1 MMSNLTYHL
10 DNDEKKIVDAFD
22 SGEFEKNGRL
32 DERNKFWKKAVK
44 ETTKKKPVNLRL
56 QERDIQ
62 KVKALAFEQGIPY
75 QTLIGA
81 IIHQYVK
88 SSSLGR

>member
-1 MMSNLTYHL
+1 MSSLTYHL
-10 DNDEKKIVDAFD
+10 DNDEKKLVDAFN
-22 SGEFEKNGRL
+22 SGEFVKNGNL
-32 DERNKFWKKAVK
+32 NERNTFFKEAVK

-56 QERDIQ
+56 QEQDIQ
-62 KVKALAFEQGIPY
+62 KIKALAFEQGIPY
-75 QTLIGA
+75 QTLIGS